1 MIPLPADHS
10 LLAPAAF
17 RRSPAAVR
25 EEVVRS
31 GRKGVRG
38 ALCGCRRRG
47 GQQECHAGDRQRF
60 ADAGPLVGVVR
71 SGKSSWNVQDHEPG
85 KDHSTGQE
93 RRPPLGLLDHQT
105 QAAGDRA
112 DGDQDHANQAG
123 PEAPARNPVPPRS
136 SFVPNDK
143 ASRNGPTEQL
153 GDPGDAGGHETQ
165 DGRAGGNRAKMD
177 LYSAAERADN
187 DRMNFRNRYLVTT
200 LRVLL
205 GLVMLFSGIS
215 GLIAGNSM
223 QGVPEQLVPTM
234 QVFWNSGIFHMI
246 KVTETIAGLMLVI
259 GFLPWLATLFLAPDV
274 VGIVIFNARMFPA
287 ALPIGIAVFAL
298 TAYLGYAYWDKY
310 RALFTRD

>member
-1 MIPLPADHS
+1 
-10 LLAPAAF
+10 
-17 RRSPAAVR
+17 
-25 EEVVRS
+25 
-31 GRKGVRG
+31 
-38 ALCGCRRRG
+38 
-47 GQQECHAGDRQRF
+47 
-60 ADAGPLVGVVR
+60 
-71 SGKSSWNVQDHEPG
+71 
-85 KDHSTGQE
+85 
-93 RRPPLGLLDHQT
+93 
-105 QAAGDRA
+105 
-112 DGDQDHANQAG
+112 
-123 PEAPARNPVPPRS
+123 
-136 SFVPNDK
+136 
-143 ASRNGPTEQL
+143 
-153 GDPGDAGGHETQ
+153 
-165 DGRAGGNRAKMD
+165 
-177 LYSAAERADN
+177 
-187 DRMNFRNRYLVTT
+187 MNFRNRYLVTT

-259 GFLPWLATLFLAPDV
+259 GFLPWLATLFLAPNV